1 MNWIRQPW
9 CTGRVLVHKIESYVN
24 IYQISDRMDVSTYI
38 DFDANKNQSIFG
50 GKFFNLNVLWF
61 FMSILLHV
69 WNFF

>member
-1 MNWIRQPW
+1 
-9 CTGRVLVHKIESYVN
+9 
-24 IYQISDRMDVSTYI
+24 MDVSTYI